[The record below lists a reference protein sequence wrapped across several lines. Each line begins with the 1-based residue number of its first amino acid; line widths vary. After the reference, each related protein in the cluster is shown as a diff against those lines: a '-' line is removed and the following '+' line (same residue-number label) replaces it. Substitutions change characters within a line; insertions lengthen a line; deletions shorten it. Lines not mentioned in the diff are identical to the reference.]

1 MCSRHT
7 CTAYTSDGWRGTVRT
22 GAVISPAACRRTQQ
36 SAGPECSD
44 LTSHP
49 ELIDWSQVTRR
60 IVRPQVW
67 RPMRRFQQER
77 VDRVRSCED
86 RSSAVTPDI
95 GEFA

>member
-1 MCSRHT
+1 MFSLHLHSLYERWM
-7 CTAYTSDGWRGTVRT
+7 SGTVRID
-22 GAVISPAACRRTQQ
+22 AVISPAACRRTQQ
-36 SAGPECSD
+36 SAGPEYSD

-67 RPMRRFQQER
+67 RPMGRSQQER
-77 VDRVRSCED
+77 VDRVRSCEH
-86 RSSAVTPDI
+86 RSSALTPDI

>member
-7 CTAYTSDGWRGTVRT
+7 CTAYTSDGWSGTVRID
-22 GAVISPAACRRTQQ
+22 AVVSPAACRRTRQ

-49 ELIDWSQVTRR
+49 ELIDCSQITRR

-67 RPMRRFQQER
+67 RPMRRSQQER
-77 VDRVRSCED
+77 VDRVRSPED